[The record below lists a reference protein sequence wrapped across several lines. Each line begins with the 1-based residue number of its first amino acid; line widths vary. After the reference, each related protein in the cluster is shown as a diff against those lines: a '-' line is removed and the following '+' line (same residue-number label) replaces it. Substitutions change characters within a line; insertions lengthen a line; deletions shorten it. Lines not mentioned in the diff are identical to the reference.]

1 MSGFYVMEPRPYT
14 VPKDLIKFV
23 NTYAPSY
30 FLGNPQ
36 IVPSARQ
43 SSPWAEEEI
52 DKVLESKQG
61 LRHRKDVIRVLAWK
75 MGGLNHKSSTEEYPF
90 IFKTYRKNNLMWCDS
105 YPERAVNNGNNVD
118 NIHRLVSF
126 IVDENNRYRWNSL
139 EAGGCEKAK
148 TILQDLSKCVEGDKD
163 EEKVSQIGP
172 VYLITLLFFITS
184 GEYPIYD
191 IQAMKALKAI
201 EMRKVPGEQIEID
214 GLPSDIKQQK
224 FWDLY
229 YREYIGLLRK
239 YFHDEYKTNRNI
251 DRALWVYG
259 HYFKAISPR
268 SGNK

>member
-90 IFKTYRKNNLMWCDS
+90 IF
-105 YPERAVNNGNNVD
+105 
-118 NIHRLVSF
+118 F
-126 IVDENNRYRWNSL
+126 SL
-139 EAGGCEKAK
+139 
-148 TILQDLSKCVEGDKD
+148 
-163 EEKVSQIGP
+163 
-172 VYLITLLFFITS
+172 
-184 GEYPIYD
+184 
-191 IQAMKALKAI
+191 
-201 EMRKVPGEQIEID
+201 
-214 GLPSDIKQQK
+214 
-224 FWDLY
+224 
-229 YREYIGLLRK
+229 
-239 YFHDEYKTNRNI
+239 
-251 DRALWVYG
+251 
-259 HYFKAISPR
+259 AISFNFEILTSSNISL
-268 SGNK
+268 SGILPFSAK